1 MILRPPRTTRTDTL
15 FPYTTPFRSV
25 SHPLNAYIV
34 SAIDTASINSCADS
48 MMRRRSRLSATAP
61 AHKDKNTIG
70 SAVDDWTSAISRDE
84 SVSDAIIPEAPTV
97 CITAPRFEIRLAVH
111 IADRKSTRLNS
122 SHYSAPRIPSSD
134 RNTKQNPP
142 Q

>member
-70 SAVDDWTSAISRDE
+70 RAVDDWTSAISWGE
-84 SVSDAIIPEAPTV
+84 SVSDAIIQEAPTV
-97 CITAPRFEIRLAVH
+97 CIRSEEHTSELQSLMRLSYAVFCLK
-111 IADRKSTRLNS
+111 IK
-122 SHYSAPRIPSSD
+122 
-134 RNTKQNPP
+134 TKEQD
-142 Q
+142 QIT